1 MYEIFEESVI
11 NLYKNEIFVKLDE
24 ALNNNNKQFSK
35 FSKGVLKVI
44 RSKESTSN
52 VENKNNWNIIPK
64 EEKLNNI
71 FNVSTENKI
80 AINSNT
86 NHYKFLKW
94 VFGSITFSVAALYIL
109 IKYKKKF
116 FNTNPLF
123 NNT

>member
-52 VENKNNWNIIPK
+52 IENKNNWNM
-64 EEKLNNI
+64 
-71 FNVSTENKI
+71 
-80 AINSNT
+80 
-86 NHYKFLKW
+86 
-94 VFGSITFSVAALYIL
+94 FSVFLLTI
-109 IKYKKKF
+109 F
-116 FNTNPLF
+116 HS
-123 NNT
+123 